1 LSPGAENLVEA
12 TGAASRYKVCKWPV
26 ISQGTEML

>member
-1 LSPGAENLVEA
+1 LVEA
-12 TGAASRYKVCKWPV
+12 TGAASRYKVSKWQV